1 MAVIE
6 FEEALNVRTI
16 PSYFADVVKSSD
28 YNDDIVVKFPENTHV
43 DLAGL
48 QILLSMKKEVEK
60 NGKSFQVEGL
70 EDTLL
75 EYFGQIVE

>member
-16 PSYFADVVKSSD
+16 PSYFADVVKSSN
-28 YNDDIVVKFPENTHV
+28 YNDDIIVKFPENTHI

-60 NGKSFQVEGL
+60 NGKTFKVEGL

-75 EYFGQIVE
+75 GYFEVVVE